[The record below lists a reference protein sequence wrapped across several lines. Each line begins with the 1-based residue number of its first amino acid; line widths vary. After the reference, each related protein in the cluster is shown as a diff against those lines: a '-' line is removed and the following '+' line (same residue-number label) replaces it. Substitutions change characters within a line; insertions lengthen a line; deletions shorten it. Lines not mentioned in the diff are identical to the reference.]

1 MLDADCGHQAPSC
14 ETKMPVPAIAAFLAQ
29 EAPEVLASVQ
39 AALARCPLRAPRAR
53 AR

>member
-29 EAPEVLASVQ
+29 P
-39 AALARCPLRAPRAR
+39 
-53 AR
+53 